1 MVLARRLEAGPAT
14 GVRMPARAVRA
25 LASRMLAL
33 RMLVLP
39 LLAAL
44 LVAGVAPARAE
55 LTFPPLTGRVV
66 DAARVLDPATRAAL
80 DAKLAAQEEK
90 ATDQFVVATVPSLQD
105 TSIEDYANRLFRAWK
120 LGQEKKNNG
129 VLLLVAPNER
139 KVRIEVGYGLEG
151 ILTDAVA
158 SAIIRNAIVPS
169 FKAGD
174 MAGGIVKGADAV
186 LEILNLDP
194 EEARDRAR
202 REEQGS
208 SWSEEDVDN
217 LILLLV
223 MLAFWGYIFW
233 RATRGGGPGG
243 PAARRRGRDAMA
255 GGPISTWDWNRG
267 SSGWSSGSGSGW
279 SGGGGGSSGGGGAS
293 GSW

>member
-1 MVLARRLEAGPAT
+1 MARRQSPFPAAGF
-14 GVRMPARAVRA
+14 RMRAA
-25 LASRMLAL
+25 GL
-33 RMLVLP
+33 R
-39 LLAAL
+39 LAAAL
-44 LVAGVAPARAE
+44 FVAVCAVFAALPAQAE

-66 DAARVLDPATRAAL
+66 DDAHVLDPATRAAL

-105 TSIEDYANRLFRAWK
+105 TSIEDYANRLFRDWR

-151 ILTDAVA
+151 ILTDAVS
-158 SAIIRNAIVPS
+158 SAIIRNAIIPS
-169 FKAGD
+169 FKSGD

-202 REEQGS
+202 REAQS
-208 SWSEEDVDN
+208 DWSEEDIEN
-217 LILLLV
+217 LILLAV
-223 MLAFWGYIFW
+223 MLLFWGYIFW
-233 RATRGGGPGG
+233 RAFRGGGPRG
-243 PAARRRGRDAMA
+243 PAARRGRGAAA
-255 GGPISTWDWNRG
+255 GGPITTWDWNSG
-267 SSGWSSGSGSGW
+267 SSGWSSGSGGGW
-279 SGGGGGSSGGGGAS
+279 SGGGGSSGGGGAS

>member
-1 MVLARRLEAGPAT
+1 MARRRSPFPAAGPGT
-14 GVRMPARAVRA
+14 RAAGLRLAAA
-25 LASRMLAL
+25 LVGAL
-33 RMLVLP
+33 CA

-44 LVAGVAPARAE
+44 PAQAE

-66 DAARVLDPATRAAL
+66 DAAHVLDPATSAAL

-158 SAIIRNAIVPS
+158 SAIIRNAIIPS
-169 FKAGD
+169 FKSGD

-208 SWSEEDVDN
+208 SWSEEDVEN
-217 LILLLV
+217 LILLAV
-223 MLAFWGYIFW
+223 MLLFWGYIFW
-233 RATRGGGPGG
+233 RAFRGGGPRG
-243 PAARRRGRDAMA
+243 PAARRGRGAAA
-255 GGPISTWDWNRG
+255 GGPISTWDWNSG
-267 SSGWSSGSGSGW
+267 SSGWSSGGGGW
-279 SGGGGGSSGGGGAS
+279 SGGGGSSGGGGAS